1 MNNFKDLT
9 APFDLVVFPSMGL
22 FYEDKKPYVIVKYL
36 TAIEENILTAPM
48 LSEYGIA
55 MDMALKSVILEDLDI
70 DKLLVGDKNAIVLF
84 LRATSFGPTY
94 DVQITC
100 PNCNQSGKTSFDI
113 SEMTAKDILIPPDD
127 EGLFTYV
134 LPKMKLAGEPVVVRF
149 RPMTYL
155 DEKTINAQDKEY
167 QQYNKGISIYN
178 TLRYTNQI
186 VSING
191 ISDKEKIAVIVSK
204 IPIKDSAS
212 LRSYMDKVEPG
223 INSLVSLKCSK
234 CNYVIKEEFKINN
247 QFLGLTPEYK
257 NVIWEESF
265 LLGYYGQGSINRNE
279 TFTMATAERKWR
291 LQRIEEELQKKQE
304 AEKKAQESANRGGRK

>member
-9 APFDLVVFPSMGL
+9 APFDLVFFPSMGL
-22 FYEDKKPYVIVKYL
+22 FYEDKKPYVTVKYL
-36 TAIEENILTAPM
+36 TGIEENILTAPM
-48 LSEYGIA
+48 LSDYGLA
-55 MDMALKSVILEDLDI
+55 MDIALKSLILDDIDI
-70 DKLLVGDKNAIVLF
+70 DKLLVGDKNAIILF
-84 LRATSFGPTY
+84 LRATSFGQTY

-100 PNCNQSGKTSFDI
+100 PKCNQSGKTSFDI

-127 EGLFTYV
+127 DGFFTYV
-134 LPKMKLAGEPVVVRF
+134 LPKMKLGGEPVVVRF

-155 DEKTINAQDKEY
+155 DEKTIETQDKQY
-167 QQYNKGISIYN
+167 QQYNQGASIYN
-178 TLRYTNQI
+178 TLRYINQI

-191 ISDKEKIAVIVSK
+191 VSDKEKIAVIVSK
-204 IPIKDSAS
+204 ISIKDSTS

-223 INSLVSLKCSK
+223 INNKVSLRCSK
-234 CNYVIKEEFKINN
+234 CNYILKEEFKINN

-265 LLGYYGQGSINRNE
+265 LLGYYGQGSISRDE

-291 LQRIEEELQKKQE
+291 LQRIEEELNKKQE
-304 AEKKAQESANRGGRK
+304 AEKKAQESANRGGRR